1 MNTVAIMIGVLY
13 LISAVIVVASK
24 NSFQAVIWFG
34 IMGSLSAIVMLLAGA
49 PDVAMTQFT
58 VGVALVL
65 IVYIMA
71 LKRQRRVRLG
81 FVNVPSMIE
90 AGSGGLKGLE
100 WEIMKRIDEKEG
112 YHIEA
117 MAFESREAAIKAVEA
132 HEIDIL
138 CGAFTQEEL
147 SGDTRGIAYLETS
160 IFDFEGI
167 EVDFVK
173 LKQLGRMSVSPR
185 PVFLKKSNYVFIVS
199 RSSED
204 LARILSNDI
213 ENMVKDGRMEK
224 IVGRYL

>member
-1 MNTVAIMIGVLY
+1 
-13 LISAVIVVASK
+13 
-24 NSFQAVIWFG
+24 
-34 IMGSLSAIVMLLAGA
+34 
-49 PDVAMTQFT
+49 
-58 VGVALVL
+58 
-65 IVYIMA
+65 
-71 LKRQRRVRLG
+71 

-100 WEIMKRIDEKEG
+100 WEIMERIDEKEG

-117 MAFESREAAIKAVEA
+117 MAFESRVAAIKAVEA
-132 HEIDIL
+132 HERDIL
-138 CGAFTQEEL
+138 SGAFTQEAL

-160 IFDFEGI
+160 IFDFEGV

-173 LKQLGRMSVSPR
+173 LKQLSRMSVSPR

-213 ENMVKDGRMEK
+213 ENMVKDGRM
-224 IVGRYL
+224 